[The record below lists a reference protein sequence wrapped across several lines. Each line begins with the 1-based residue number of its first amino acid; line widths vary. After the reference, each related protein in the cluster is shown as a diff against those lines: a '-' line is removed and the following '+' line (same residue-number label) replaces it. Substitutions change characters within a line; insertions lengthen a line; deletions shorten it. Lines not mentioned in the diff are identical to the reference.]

1 MLLHIALPGSGT
13 SAFDFWANDILPA
26 HCLCGASITQFVLSA
41 ECLVLCRPRPRLS
54 RRLSS
59 GLRKRTRQDWLIRGH
74 IMFKAGD
81 PRVAVM
87 PEAFAIPRLAG
98 ELVPALLRKDQLDQR
113 LQLLPGISRH

>member
-1 MLLHIALPGSGT
+1 M
-13 SAFDFWANDILPA
+13 
-26 HCLCGASITQFVLSA
+26 
-41 ECLVLCRPRPRLS
+41 
-54 RRLSS
+54 
-59 GLRKRTRQDWLIRGH
+59 RKRTRQDGLISGH

-113 LQLLPGISRH
+113 LQLLPGISWH